1 MLKTLLST
9 LYTFD
14 PHKHRIVWAALL
26 SPKHLNSITELV
38 SGGSGI
44 SSTSQEK
51 NQVTLELSKVP
62 LKTGK

>member
-44 SSTSQEK
+44 SSKSQEK
-51 NQVTLELSKVP
+51 IRLL
-62 LKTGK
+62 